1 MGVER
6 VPLRVSHERRSLR
19 LRGFDY
25 SRPGVYFV
33 TIRARHDGPMF
44 GELVAT
50 HMRLGQYGRIVT
62 ACWLEIPKHF
72 PHVTLGTRVV
82 MPDHMHGIIVINER
96 ADADNVGAQHAAPL
110 QLQHGGR
117 LQQDARLSQTALR
130 AHAIRASTTVARG
143 SLGAIVRA
151 FKSAVTK
158 QINELRRTPGKPVWQ
173 RNYYDRIIRDDGE
186 LHRVR
191 RYILSNPN
199 RCTDASK
206 PLARRASETGHSPFS
221 TPRMSRSS

>member
-72 PHVTLGTRVV
+72 PHVTLGIHVV

-130 AHAIRASTTVARG
+130 AHAIRASTTVAGGRWERSFARSSRLSRSRSTSFG
-143 SLGAIVRA
+143 GRRANRSGNATITTGLFATMASYTGFAAISSRIPIDA
-151 FKSAVTK
+151 PTQASPLHGER
-158 QINELRRTPGKPVWQ
+158 QKPVTA
-173 RNYYDRIIRDDGE
+173 
-186 LHRVR
+186 
-191 RYILSNPN
+191 LSP
-199 RCTDASK
+199 
-206 PLARRASETGHSPFS
+206 PPG
-221 TPRMSRSS
+221 

>member
-72 PHVTLGTRVV
+72 PHVTLGIHVV
-82 MPDHMHGIIVINER
+82 MRDHMHGIIVINER
-96 ADADNVGAQHAAPL
+96 ARSEEHTSEL
-110 QLQHGGR
+110 QSR
-117 LQQDARLSQTALR
+117 LHLLCRLL
-130 AHAIRASTTVARG
+130 
-143 SLGAIVRA
+143 
-151 FKSAVTK
+151 
-158 QINELRRTPGKPVWQ
+158 
-173 RNYYDRIIRDDGE
+173 
-186 LHRVR
+186 
-191 RYILSNPN
+191 
-199 RCTDASK
+199 
-206 PLARRASETGHSPFS
+206 LA
-221 TPRMSRSS
+221 

>member
-1 MGVER
+1 MDVER

-33 TIRARHDGPMF
+33 TIRARNDGHPF
-44 GELVAT
+44 GELIAT
-50 HMRLGQYGRIVT
+50 HVRLSQYGRIVT
-62 ACWLEIPKHF
+62 ACWLDIPKHF
-72 PHVTLGTRVV
+72 PHVTLGSHVV
-82 MPDHMHGIIVINER
+82 MPDHVHGIIVINKR

-110 QLQHGGR
+110 QLPR
-117 LQQDARLSQTALR
+117 RARLSQTALR
-130 AHAIRASTTVARG
+130 GHAIVASTTVARG

-191 RYILSNPN
+191 RYILSNPK

-206 PLARRASETGHSPFS
+206 PLHGECQKPVKALSALPG
-221 TPRMSRSS
+221 